1 MWILPIPSTLTKEMR
16 YCFGTFEASPES
28 LQIRDEQRWYIKAA
42 AYCTFLPLC
51 HCLFWFAG
59 VTDGSCSRFNSSL
72 FCFCLNFSKINGRV
86 NGWCRCRF
94 TIRRCNFGRCSG
106 DGFPSTAFS
115 AWDSTAID
123 CVTMLVSAGFDSSD
137 LVLVDCVEELWSLS
151 PAILMPLIRQNS
163 YI

>member
-106 DGFPSTAFS
+106 DGFPLYSFFCLRLHSDWLCHDACIRRLWFVRLGFGRLCWRALVIVACHLNAPDTAK
-115 AWDSTAID
+115 
-123 CVTMLVSAGFDSSD
+123 
-137 LVLVDCVEELWSLS
+137 
-151 PAILMPLIRQNS
+151 
-163 YI
+163 